1 MRRWQRLAAL
11 VMNIFILHLSVQA
24 GYASCLQ
31 QHVAMDNHTQNAQ
44 HLHTAHSGHSKRVGV
59 GESGEHSHQADLL
72 GKTTSDE
79 QSSGHKHSNHSG
91 EQRSVPSPATHCLT
105 MAGCAA
111 VVTALAAPAVS
122 SEQTTA
128 IALVSMPAIS
138 GAHAGP
144 AFPPDSPP
152 PRA

>member
-1 MRRWQRLAAL
+1 
-11 VMNIFILHLSVQA
+11 MNIFILHLSVQA

-31 QHVAMDNHTQNAQ
+31 QHGAMANHTQNAQ
-44 HLHTAHSGHSKRVGV
+44 QLHTAHSGYSERVGA
-59 GESGEHSHQADLL
+59 GESGEHSHQAGLP

-79 QSSGHKHSNHSG
+79 RSLGHEHSNHSG
-91 EQRSVPSPATHCLT
+91 GQRSIPSPATHCLT

-111 VVTALAAPAVS
+111 VVTALAAPEIG

-128 IALVSMPAIS
+128 IALVSMPAIP

-152 PRA
+152 PRV